1 MDNMF
6 TKQFYMGLLF
16 GVIVICMIC
25 KIFNCKC
32 RGREL
37 NDVVVVQRGGGNIMR
52 SNRRK
57 LRNVLIISEHQ

>member
-32 RGREL
+32 RGIER
-37 NDVVVVQRGGGNIMR
+37 NDVVVVQR
-52 SNRRK
+52 
-57 LRNVLIISEHQ
+57 